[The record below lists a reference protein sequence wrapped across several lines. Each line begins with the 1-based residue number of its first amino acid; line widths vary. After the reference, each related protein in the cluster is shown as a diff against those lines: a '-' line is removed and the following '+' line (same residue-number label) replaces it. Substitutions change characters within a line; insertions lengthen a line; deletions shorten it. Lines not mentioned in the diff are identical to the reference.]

1 VSYIT
6 SMLGS
11 TRKATS
17 TGSVSQRVLQDLVN
31 VHTSMQVELENAKV
45 AKLSAKERGK
55 RLMYLFQC
63 DLLPGASGKILESKS
78 SRDNI
83 RADQVSWEAKFVGWA
98 FIGLLNL
105 GMLAY
110 IFLFAVNQTTHR
122 QSAWALSFAL
132 WLVVE
137 ILLVS
142 SLTVLFTH
150 VMVPSLIM
158 GDVNKIKSKLVDS
171 IRAFNAT
178 LKARKSAREKNIG
191 YNSESEEEN
200 APFSSTEFLFLSSRL
215 AKQWP
220 NLREAKIISQFK
232 TPWPK
237 QSYQRETNVSGMYSK
252 KFSALSRSGSIL
264 IIYFVS
270 NMVQVPP
277 GLQDMVINIFTTSAI
292 GYTVLLHVDLYKIFP
307 LLAFIPFLLICVIV
321 HFIIQA
327 NKAESKLQMTRLLSS
342 DPNTPTPVNSD
353 SKKLTKIVP
362 FNDPVQA
369 KAVPSNN
376 AQGALNLPVAAVVDK
391 HTTRR
396 ESIHLGLKVLDQLQ
410 RSKTAKPGIL
420 ALEASLSSRRSCS
433 DDSPS
438 SSEDTYDK
446 IAQEEAA
453 ALEKQRRRRVR
464 ATILKSVKG
473 EAPDS
478 LDSEEEKEMEELF
491 LDPPSDSDAHS
502 WVASASM
509 ASKVGGLYDLSL
521 DEEKEGSEEESSDEE
536 EEEESE
542 EDEEKSEYET
552 EEEDDEDGED
562 ETEEEETES
571 EEEEESNSE
580 YV

>member
-1 VSYIT
+1 MWGLDETGHFKTDEENSSKIYGVNYLT
-6 SMLGS
+6 SLFN
-11 TRKATS
+11 TS
-17 TGSVSQRVLQDLVN
+17 SKKNVASGSVSQRVLQDLVN
-31 VHTSMQVELENAKV
+31 VHTSMQVELENAKT

-63 DLLPGASGKILESKS
+63 DLLPGVSGKILESKS

-171 IRAFNAT
+171 IRTFNAG
-178 LKARKSAREKNIG
+178 LKNGSKKNQALDA
-191 YNSESEEEN
+191 SDTEDEASK
-200 APFSSTEFLFLSSRL
+200 PFSTTDFLFLSSRL
-215 AKQWP
+215 AKKWP

-307 LLAFIPFLLICVIV
+307 LLAFIPILLIAVIV

-327 NKAESKLQMTRLLSS
+327 NKAESKLQMTKLLAA
-342 DPNTPTPVNSD
+342 DPEP
-353 SKKLTKIVP
+353 KKGKAAKIAPINEIPLGKLVEVD
-362 FNDPVQA
+362 NED
-369 KAVPSNN
+369 
-376 AQGALNLPVAAVVDK
+376 GALNLPVASVGK

-396 ESIHLGLKVLDQLQ
+396 ESIHQGLRALGAMQ
-410 RSKTAKPGIL
+410 RGKTQRVSGIL
-420 ALEASLSSRRSCS
+420 ALETSDSSIRSCS
-433 DDSPS
+433 DESTNS
-438 SSEDTYDK
+438 SDDDADR
-446 IAQEEAA
+446 IAEE
-453 ALEKQRRRRVR
+453 EKKARDRQRRRRHAGCHGHDCNV
-464 ATILKSVKG
+464 
-473 EAPDS
+473 
-478 LDSEEEKEMEELF
+478 
-491 LDPPSDSDAHS
+491 
-502 WVASASM
+502 
-509 ASKVGGLYDLSL
+509 
-521 DEEKEGSEEESSDEE
+521 
-536 EEEESE
+536 
-542 EDEEKSEYET
+542 
-552 EEEDDEDGED
+552 
-562 ETEEEETES
+562 
-571 EEEEESNSE
+571 
-580 YV
+580 